1 MPYSSEVTLVATT
14 QSTFTL
20 DLPYQQARI
29 STDGS
34 AEVWY
39 TSDGSTATVGSG
51 GNIPA
56 VVGETEV
63 IVNWPAAEQEPGS
76 TVPTRVIKVISS
88 GTPKVTVEAGI
99 T

>member
-1 MPYSSEVTLVATT
+1 MPFSQEVTLTAAT
-14 QSTFTL
+14 QHTFTL
-20 DLPYQQARI
+20 DQPYQQAKII
-29 STDGS
+29 SDGT

-39 TSDGSTATVGSG
+39 TSDGSNAAVGSG

-56 VVGETEV
+56 VAGETEV
-63 IVNWPAAEQEPGS
+63 IVDWPAAEQEPGS
-76 TVPTRVIKVISS
+76 TTPTRVINVISS